1 MLKDVKPNILKEDR
15 IFVERGKEWAKE
27 IKIKIEIYFGY

>member
-1 MLKDVKPNILKEDR
+1 MLKYVKSNILKEAI

-27 IKIKIEIYFGY
+27 IKIKIEIYFN